1 MDLRSD
7 EVVPTGPLFKFLSLS
22 AHQTPTWQD
31 RFTQLIGGKA
41 YLSSPGQFNDP
52 FDCLPTVTFP
62 NDLDEFHA
70 KKHLILPPFQKAMPN
85 ISSQFIEDL
94 LTEAFTSAPSEEV
107 RNVAV
112 ASVRK
117 TASKTGVFCLAE
129 CISSVLMWSHYA
141 SNHTGIALR
150 FDWRRQLRGG
160 LMPLLKVRYSDSRP
174 MVMGLTGED
183 GNENAIAD
191 ALRVK
196 ADFWKYEQEWRFI
209 EPNGAGTLVSFNPD
223 VIDSVILGVN
233 CSEADEAWI
242 RKAVAH
248 RSLTVLRAVAA
259 ADTFELSFGHYVTDQ
274 AI

>member
-41 YLSSPGQFNDP
+41 YLSSPRQFNDP

-70 KKHLILPPFQKAMPN
+70 KKHLILPPFQKAVPHLP
-85 ISSQFIEDL
+85 SQVIEEV
-94 LTEAFTSAPSEEV
+94 LTEAFAFAPSGQV
-107 RNVAV
+107 RDLAV

-117 TASKTGVFCLAE
+117 TANQIGVFCLAE
-129 CISSVLMWSHYA
+129 CVSSVLMWSHYA

-150 FDWRRQLRGG
+150 FDWRRQMRGG
-160 LMPLLKVRYSDSRP
+160 LMPLFKVRYSDTRP
-174 MVMGLTGED
+174 VVMGFTGED
-183 GNENAIAD
+183 GDEDAVAD

-209 EPNGAGTLVSFNPD
+209 EPNGAGTLVPFNMD
-223 VIDSVILGVN
+223 VIDGVILGVN

-242 RKAVAH
+242 REAVAH
-248 RSLTVLRAVAA
+248 RCLPVMRAFAA
-259 ADTFELSFGHYVTDQ
+259 ADTFELSFGIKTEQ